1 MEQNLLKVK
10 NKRINKIRDIL
21 NNIKNRVTT
30 EKIFLAMVIPIGLL
44 FLVFLMPFYAPDE
57 YAHIVKSYDVS
68 QGNFVTK
75 DATGEGEYR
84 VKVPQ
89 DFTQHSFA
97 NFKNYADL
105 KQAIKQPTN
114 YKETVE
120 IYTDAQ
126 ANFGI
131 IYLPSAI
138 GFALGRLFN
147 INIMLATYLARL
159 CNFIFF
165 IILGYFAIKIIP
177 IGKIV
182 ACIYMLTPMFLQQ
195 ATSLSPDSMI
205 NIVII
210 FYIAYIL
217 KLAFGQKDMRKRDI
231 AFVIASGIF
240 IAMAKY
246 VYLPILGLMLILI
259 KNKNINK
266 KKLAIVIIVCYIM
279 SIIVAL
285 GCIKFSSRYTDQRD
299 YIQNNNINGAEQVA
313 NIVENPEKFFII
325 LKDNIITQRTRMVI

>member
-1 MEQNLLKVK
+1 MEQNLLEVK
-10 NKRINKIRDIL
+10 NKRTNKIIDIL
-21 NNIKNRVTT
+21 NHIKNGATT
-30 EKIFLAMVIPIGLL
+30 ERIFLAIVIPIGLL
-44 FLVFLMPFYAPDE
+44 FLIFLMPLYAPDE

-75 DATGEGEYR
+75 DETVEGEYR
-84 VKVPQ
+84 VKVPK

-97 NFKNYADL
+97 NFKNYEDL

-120 IYTDAQ
+120 VYTDAQ

-131 IYLPSAI
+131 IYLPSAM

-147 INIMLATYLARL
+147 MNIMLATYLARL

-177 IGKIV
+177 FGKIV

-205 NIVII
+205 NIVAI
-210 FYIAYIL
+210 FYVAYIL
-217 KLAFGQKDMRKRDI
+217 KLAFEPKDMRKRDI
-231 AFVIASGIF
+231 AFVMVSGIF

-259 KNKNINK
+259 RNKDINK
-266 KKLAIVIIVCYIM
+266 KKLAIVSTICYIIA
-279 SIIVAL
+279 IIVAL
-285 GCIKFSSRYTDQRD
+285 VCIKFSSRYIDQRE
-299 YIQNNNINGAEQVA
+299 YIQNNNINESEQVA
-313 NIVENPEKFFII
+313 NIVENPAQFFII
-325 LKDNIITQRTRMVI
+325 LRDNIISQRTRMVI